1 MGVKFFGQYLIE
13 RGEVNAEQVR
23 AALGLMDAENRSIGE
38 LAVEGRII
46 SKADADKVNAEQRHC
61 DMPFGELAAEMGLL
75 SEEQIDNLVQLQW
88 RTRLRI
94 GQALVRLKHLNN
106 ARLEELLISYEEEQA
121 PHRIENLAL
130 PAGLEN
136 NALAPFVLDLFPN
149 LLMRVARIATR
160 VGSGE
165 LIAEPPKFPVE
176 IAVSVS
182 GESGLLVGLMGDEE
196 FSRQLAAKTSGL
208 DPERLDTEMLFDGV
222 GEFLNVLAGNAMAL
236 AERNGIVMEL
246 EPPKTEIDFESGFLF
261 ELAVNVGN
269 AALLLKPL

>member
-13 RGEVNAEQVR
+13 RGEVSAEQVR
-23 AALGLMDAENRSIGE
+23 AALNLMDAENRSIGE
-38 LAVEGRII
+38 LAVEGRLI
-46 SKADADKVNAEQRHC
+46 SEADADKVNAEQRHR

-75 SEEQIDNLVQLQW
+75 NEEQIDNLVQLQW

-94 GQALVRLKHLNN
+94 GQALVRLKHLGKV
-106 ARLEELLISYEEEQA
+106 RLEELLISYEEEQA

-136 NALAPFVLDLFPN
+136 NALAPFVLDLFTN

-165 LIAEPPKFPVE
+165 PSVEPLDFPVQV
-176 IAVSVS
+176 AVSVS
-182 GESGLLVGLMGDEE
+182 GESGLLICLAGDEE
-196 FSRQLAAKTSGL
+196 FSRHVAAKASGL
-208 DPERLDTEMLFDGV
+208 DAECLDMEMLFDGV

-236 AERNGIVMEL
+236 AEQNGITMEL
-246 EPPKTEIDFESGFLF
+246 QPPQTEINFESGFLF
-261 ELAVNVGN
+261 ELAVNIGN
-269 AALLLKPL
+269 AALFLKPL

>member
-1 MGVKFFGQYLIE
+1 MGVKFCGQYLIE

-38 LAVEGRII
+38 LAVGGRLI
-46 SKADADKVNAEQRHC
+46 SKADADKVNAEQRHR

-94 GQALVRLKHLNN
+94 GQALVRLKHLGKV
-106 ARLEELLISYEEEQA
+106 RLEELLISYEEEQA

-130 PAGLEN
+130 PAGLES
-136 NALAPFVLDLFPN
+136 NALAPYVLDLFAN
-149 LLMRVARIATR
+149 LLMRIARIATR

-165 LIAEPPKFPVE
+165 SIVEPPDFPVQV
-176 IAVSVS
+176 AVSVS
-182 GESGLLVGLMGDEE
+182 GESGLLICLVGDEE
-196 FSRQLAAKTSGL
+196 FSRQVAAKASGL
-208 DPERLDTEMLFDGV
+208 DADCLDMEMLFDGV

-236 AERNGIVMEL
+236 AEQNGVAMEL
-246 EPPKTEIDFESGFLF
+246 EPPQTEVDFGSGFLF
-261 ELAVNVGN
+261 ELAVNIGN
-269 AALLLKPL
+269 AALFLKPL

>member
-13 RGEVNAEQVR
+13 RGEVTAEQVR
-23 AALGLMDAENRSIGE
+23 AALTLMDAENRSIGE
-38 LAVEGRII
+38 LAVEGRLI
-46 SKADADKVNAEQRHC
+46 SKADADKVNAEQRHR

-94 GQALVRLKHLNN
+94 GQALVRLRHLGKV
-106 ARLEELLISYEEEQA
+106 RLEELLISYEEEQA

-130 PAGLEN
+130 PTGLEG
-136 NALAPFVLDLFPN
+136 NAMTPYVLNLFPN

-160 VGSGE
+160 MGNGE
-165 LIAEPPKFPVE
+165 PIAEPPDFPVQ

-182 GESGLLVGLMGDEE
+182 GESGLQICIVGDEE
-196 FSRQLAAKTSGL
+196 FSRQVAAKASGL
-208 DPERLDTEMLFDGV
+208 DPESLDMEMLLDGV
-222 GEFLNVLAGNAMAL
+222 GEFLNVLAGNAMAI
-236 AERNGIVMEL
+236 AERNGIALEL
-246 EPPKTEIDFESGFLF
+246 EPPQTEVDFESGFLF

-269 AALLLKPL
+269 AALFLKPL